1 MKLYYSP
8 GACSL
13 SPHIVLN
20 EAGFK
25 YDLEKIDLGKH
36 QTAGG
41 ADFYQVNPKGY
52 VPTLVLDNGEVLT
65 EGSAIVQYLADQKPE
80 SKLAPQAGTMER
92 YRLMEWLNFISTE
105 LHKGFGPL
113 FHGDNEEAKE
123 KQRAQLG
130 KRFAY
135 IEAQLKGKRYL
146 LGDQFTVA
154 DVYLFV
160 ILTWASKTGIGLSQ
174 WSVLKDYFAR
184 IGERPQVQATLKE
197 EGLSH

>member
-1 MKLYYSP
+1 VKLYYSP

-160 ILTWASKTGIGLSQ
+160 ILTWASKTGIDLSQ
-174 WSVLKDYFAR
+174 WSALKDYFAR

>member
-1 MKLYYSP
+1 VKLYYSP

-25 YDLEKIDLGKH
+25 YDLEKINLGKH

-52 VPTLVLDNGEVLT
+52 VPTLILDNGEVLT

-113 FHGDNEEAKE
+113 FHGDNEETKE

-130 KRFAY
+130 KRFGY
-135 IEAQLKGKRYL
+135 IEAQLKGKHYL

-160 ILTWASKTGIGLSQ
+160 MLTWASKTGIDLSQ
-174 WSVLKDYFAR
+174 WSALKDYFAR

-197 EGLSH
+197 EGLNH